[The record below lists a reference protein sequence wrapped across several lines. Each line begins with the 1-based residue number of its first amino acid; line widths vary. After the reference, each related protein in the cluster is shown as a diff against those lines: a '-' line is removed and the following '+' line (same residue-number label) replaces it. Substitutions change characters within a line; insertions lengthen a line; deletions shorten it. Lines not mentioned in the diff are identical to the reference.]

1 MLLLKIQKNT
11 KFKLVVIEKC
21 DIWKKL
27 WYGLHKLR
35 WEEKRDKEIKKKTL
49 EAYWSFNYDIIS
61 IIEKISIKQ
70 TNDTMKS
77 HNKVD
82 KTKNHSNKQK

>member
-35 WEEKRDKEIKKKTL
+35 WEEKRDKEIKKR
-49 EAYWSFNYDIIS
+49 
-61 IIEKISIKQ
+61 
-70 TNDTMKS
+70 
-77 HNKVD
+77 H
-82 KTKNHSNKQK
+82 